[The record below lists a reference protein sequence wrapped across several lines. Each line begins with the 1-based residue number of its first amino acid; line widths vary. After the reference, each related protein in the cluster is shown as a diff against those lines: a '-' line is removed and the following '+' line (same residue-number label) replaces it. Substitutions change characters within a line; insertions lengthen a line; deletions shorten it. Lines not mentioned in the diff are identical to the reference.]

1 MRGRAS
7 KFVGVYLAGGG
18 REGTIQA
25 FREEVEPNEIALIVN
40 ELTPESFSALE
51 EGYVSMIVSTPLQ
64 EMCRSLIY
72 SLVAHALLGVQSASA
87 KQVFFKPAL
96 YLPEFL

>member
-1 MRGRAS
+1 MLERTPNL
-7 KFVGVYLAGGG
+7 VGVYLAGGG
-18 REGTIQA
+18 MEGTIQA

-64 EMCRSLIY
+64 EMCRSLI
-72 SLVAHALLGVQSASA
+72 SSMVAHVLGDQSASA

-96 YLPEFL
+96 YLPEFH